1 MKKNSRQRLV
11 TTVLIALTGVC
22 GHTAATASEDFS
34 MLTDLEVLSFD
45 HDGSRAKEPGGFS
58 LSTNVDYA
66 TGKYGGS
73 QTTDTLQIP
82 LIGKYVT
89 GSWTFK
95 LAVPYIR
102 ITDSATATSPSSTES
117 GLGDVVTSATYI
129 VYKGSGADPLLIDVA
144 AKIKFGTASRDKDL
158 GTGENDYA
166 LQGAIE
172 KTMGKFTASGTVGYR
187 MNGDPPGVEMRNV
200 FYGSLSG
207 SYDFTAQTSAGLAL
221 DQRQR
226 ASPTG
231 ALHRKLTASVSH
243 NITKTWKAQ
252 AYAVKGFANGSAD
265 WGGGATVTY
274 AFK

>member
-1 MKKNSRQRLV
+1 MQKNSRQRLGA
-11 TTVLIALTGVC
+11 TAIIALIGIC
-22 GHTAATASEDFS
+22 GHATAADADDFS
-34 MLTDLEVLSFD
+34 MLTDLETLGFE
-45 HDGSRAKEPGGFS
+45 HDGSRVTEPGGFS
-58 LSTNVDYA
+58 LSSNVDYG

-73 QTTDTLQIP
+73 ETTDTLQIP
-82 LIGKYVT
+82 VIGRYVT
-89 GSWTFK
+89 GPWAFK

-102 ITDSATATSPSSTES
+102 ITDSGSPASAARTES

-129 VYKGSGADPLLIDVA
+129 VYKGKGADPWLVDVA
-144 AKIKFGTASRDKDL
+144 PKIKFGTASRGKGL

-166 LQGAIE
+166 LQSAIE
-172 KTMGKFTASGTVGYR
+172 KTMGKFTASGTAGYKV
-187 MNGDPPGVEMRNV
+187 NGDPPGVNLRNV

-207 SYDFTAQTSAGLAL
+207 SYDFTAQSSAGLVL

-231 ALHRKLTASVSH
+231 AFHSKLTASYH
-243 NITKTWKAQ
+243 HKLAKAWKFKG
-252 AYAVKGFANGSAD
+252 YVVKGLANGSAD